1 MSAVVQH
8 DESGPERTSSDLR
21 RLERDRI
28 LSSMDDK
35 GGDADMGERGCQVEI
50 TEAAPDALLH
60 SAHDAKGREVAGASG
75 VGEVASHAELET
87 ALTVRVG
94 VSLAPATSRP
104 FASWA
109 ECSR

>member
-8 DESGPERTSSDLR
+8 DESSPERTSGDLR

-50 TEAAPDALLH
+50 NEAAPDALLH
-60 SAHDAKGREVAGASG
+60 SAHDAKGRES
-75 VGEVASHAELET
+75 
-87 ALTVRVG
+87 
-94 VSLAPATSRP
+94 
-104 FASWA
+104 
-109 ECSR
+109 